1 MASLEEI
8 RAERLKKLELL
19 KQAGKNPYPILS
31 NPDFNIAEVIRD
43 FAELTESG
51 KELSLAGRVMAIRT
65 QGAIT
70 FFNFNDGT
78 GLFQGLLKSG
88 EIDAPTFDLFKDTV
102 DLGDFILVRGTL
114 FVTKRNE
121 PTIQVKDWT
130 MLAKSLRPLPDKWH
144 GLQDVEERF
153 RRRYLDSLMSGE
165 VKKRFILRSQIIT
178 AIRKYLDDAGYLEV
192 ETPILQPLAGGANAE
207 PFKTHHN
214 ALNIDLYLR
223 IAPELYLKKMLVGG
237 FPKVYELAR
246 NFRNEGIDATHN
258 PEFTMLEFYESF
270 STAKKQMVFVEELV
284 RTVVKNVIGREE
296 IEFDGVVIDFAEKF
310 KTISYTEL
318 LARYAFIND
327 LTKITRAEAVLK
339 ANQFGVE
346 VDPADVVEKI
356 IDNIYK
362 KICRPKIIQP
372 TFIVDYPVAFS
383 PFAKRKEDNPELIDR
398 FQLLVG
404 GYELVNA
411 FSELNDPLDQRER
424 YLEQD
429 RKKKAGDAEV
439 SSSDEDY
446 LECMEYGMPPAG
458 GVGLGVDRLTMVLT
472 NTKNIK
478 EVIFFPTMRPKDK
491 EDKG

>member
-192 ETPILQPLAGGANAE
+192 ETPILQPLAGGA
-207 PFKTHHN
+207 
-214 ALNIDLYLR
+214 
-223 IAPELYLKKMLVGG
+223 
-237 FPKVYELAR
+237 
-246 NFRNEGIDATHN
+246 
-258 PEFTMLEFYESF
+258 
-270 STAKKQMVFVEELV
+270 
-284 RTVVKNVIGREE
+284 
-296 IEFDGVVIDFAEKF
+296 
-310 KTISYTEL
+310 
-318 LARYAFIND
+318 
-327 LTKITRAEAVLK
+327 
-339 ANQFGVE
+339 
-346 VDPADVVEKI
+346 
-356 IDNIYK
+356 
-362 KICRPKIIQP
+362 
-372 TFIVDYPVAFS
+372 
-383 PFAKRKEDNPELIDR
+383 
-398 FQLLVG
+398 
-404 GYELVNA
+404 
-411 FSELNDPLDQRER
+411 
-424 YLEQD
+424 
-429 RKKKAGDAEV
+429 
-439 SSSDEDY
+439 
-446 LECMEYGMPPAG
+446 
-458 GVGLGVDRLTMVLT
+458 
-472 NTKNIK
+472 
-478 EVIFFPTMRPKDK
+478 
-491 EDKG
+491 